1 MAGLGPGSGGPGGM
15 GDAADLFAQF
25 FGGGATFFD
34 FGGGGG
40 ARRHKG
46 QDTEV
51 PYDVTLEDLYNGKSV
66 KMNME
71 REIICGTCQ
80 GYVIR
85 AGSRSPVNQG
95 SINLVLEPGVARNPR
110 IASTAKEK
118 AGLLS
123 KHRYDAL
130 LLFELSI
137 AHLF

>member
-1 MAGLGPGSGGPGGM
+1 M

-34 FGGGGG
+34 FGGGG

-71 REIICGTCQ
+71 REIICSTCQ
-80 GYVIR
+80 GYVTW

-95 SINLVLEPGVARNPR
+95 SINSVLEPGVARNPR
-110 IASTAKEK
+110 NASTAKEK

-130 LLFELSI
+130 LLFEHSI